1 MPGTRIALP
10 KGRNTPEPGQLL
22 VAGSLS
28 GTGRRS
34 PLSPLNFPLGDLM
47 RVSPCVSFCVLAL
60 GIALLAG
67 CGGGDEGAAGAT
79 ASLSWDPIADSS
91 ITYTVHYGKDS
102 SGIPGSCNYEHAV
115 DVSEPGVIVSGL
127 EFQTTYYF
135 AVSAF
140 NGERS
145 LCSNEVSKQT
155 PEMELNIGDTPVD
168 VYSPSSQ
175 CEEISCALPQHAPP
189 PPPCEGIACALR
201 GHD

>member
-1 MPGTRIALP
+1 
-10 KGRNTPEPGQLL
+10 
-22 VAGSLS
+22 
-28 GTGRRS
+28 
-34 PLSPLNFPLGDLM
+34 
-47 RVSPCVSFCVLAL
+47 
-60 GIALLAG
+60 
-67 CGGGDEGAAGAT
+67 
-79 ASLSWDPIADSS
+79 LSWDPIVDSS

-115 DVSEPGVIVSGL
+115 DVSEPGVTVSGL
-127 EFQTTYYF
+127 EFETTYYF

-145 LCSNEVSKQT
+145 QCSNEVSKLT

-175 CEEISCALPQHAPP
+175 CEEISCALPKHAPP
-189 PPPCEGIACALR
+189 PSPCEGIACALR